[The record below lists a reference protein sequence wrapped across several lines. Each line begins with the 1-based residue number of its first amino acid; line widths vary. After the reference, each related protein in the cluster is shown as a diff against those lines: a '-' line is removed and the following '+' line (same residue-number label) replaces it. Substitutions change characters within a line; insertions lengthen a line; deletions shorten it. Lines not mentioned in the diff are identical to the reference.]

1 MILQQ
6 FPITPTRAY
15 LYLKS
20 NGRSPLEEYLR
31 TINSKRE
38 LAYIKAAIDR
48 LITNNGVLPMPYAKK
63 VDDKIWE
70 LRSNL
75 GNRVF
80 YFIATGREII
90 LLDGY
95 TKKRDRIEPRVI
107 WRVRNMY
114 QEYQMTIKRKPYL
127 PSKLFTNF

>member
-6 FPITPTRAY
+6 FPLTPTQAY

-20 NGRSPLEEYLR
+20 NGRSPLEKYLQ

-38 LAYIKAAIDR
+38 LAFIKAAIDR
-48 LITNNGVLPMPYAKK
+48 LIINNGVLPMPYAKK

-80 YFIATGREII
+80 YFIASGREII

-107 WRVRNMY
+107 NRVWNMY
-114 QEYQMTIKRKPYL
+114 REYLLTNKRKPYL
-127 PSKLFTNF
+127 PPELFTHI

>member
-1 MILQQ
+1 MNIPQ
-6 FPITPTRAY
+6 FQLPATQAY

-20 NGRSPLEEYLR
+20 NGRSPLEKYLR

-38 LAYIKAAIDR
+38 LAFIKAAIDR
-48 LITNNGVLPMPYAKK
+48 LIINNGVLPMPYAKK

-80 YFIATGREII
+80 YFIASGREII

-95 TKKRDRIEPRVI
+95 TKKRDRIEPYVLRRV
-107 WRVRNMY
+107 WNMY
-114 QEYQMTIKRKPYL
+114 QEYQLTIKRKPYL
-127 PSKLFTNF
+127 PSELFTNL